1 MRRVLISLL
10 VLLAGCSQ
18 VRNTVT
24 ASRGAADLRRF
35 PFDGHL
41 LSLDGNWEFCP
52 GQLLKPSTF
61 DSCEK
66 QSFFL
71 RVPGAWNQAPSSIL
85 PGEGNG
91 TYRLRIF
98 LPDES
103 RRKIFLPNIHSS
115 YRLYLNGKQTLQIG
129 NPGVSAEQSSA
140 QFRPARVDLPQTT
153 EIELVIAV
161 SNFQHRN
168 GGLWKSILIGSEDE
182 IDRNW
187 TFSEIWEAL
196 QFGFFI
202 SVSVLF
208 LFLFAGT
215 PRHRELLFFAILSFL
230 AAFRSVLTQQRT
242 LIQIWPDFPFEVNYA
257 LEYIT
262 FYASPPIALLMVHGL
277 FASVRSRKL
286 DRVLMAVLVFAGV
299 LLAMVIITPS
309 RIYTQTF
316 EAGLVMI
323 SLVWVFI
330 VFLTA
335 KAVAGRL
342 PAARWFAF
350 ALFFP
355 FLGSVNDYLHNSNLI
370 QTFYM
375 SSVTNVAFF
384 LSLAMILS
392 RRASLAEI
400 EIKSLSAD
408 NTARREMLS
417 MMSHE
422 LRNPLNGIV
431 GMIQLMQETGLDET
445 QKEYMKSMERGA
457 DALMLMINDVLEF
470 GRIEA
475 GQAQP
480 YYEFI
485 KIREFVSGIVGVFQ
499 GQALIKG
506 LLLTSSVDSRIPE
519 AVYAAPRELG
529 HILTNLVANALKF
542 TEKGFVS
549 LNCEAV
555 MDGSKIAA
563 LSYTVA
569 DSGIGVPADSL
580 DLIFKPFVQA
590 RPGSVSTGSGLGL
603 AICRRLSDILQGR
616 LSVESNP
623 EKGSAFRLMLPFSCE
638 QPPVQEIEIAPVGPP
653 RKRILIADDDDI
665 SADLVARFLGN
676 VDAKLERVA
685 NGKDAL
691 SRILENE
698 YDLVIMDLKLPDI
711 DGSSI
716 IRELRRTQ
724 TDGVRTPVIVV
735 SADIENL
742 DTRRWTDLGF
752 DAALPK
758 PLRKN
763 QLMDLLHSV
772 TGLK

>member
-1 MRRVLISLL
+1 
-10 VLLAGCSQ
+10 
-18 VRNTVT
+18 
-24 ASRGAADLRRF
+24 
-35 PFDGHL
+35 
-41 LSLDGNWEFCP
+41 
-52 GQLLKPSTF
+52 
-61 DSCEK
+61 
-66 QSFFL
+66 
-71 RVPGAWNQAPSSIL
+71 
-85 PGEGNG
+85 
-91 TYRLRIF
+91 
-98 LPDES
+98 
-103 RRKIFLPNIHSS
+103 
-115 YRLYLNGKQTLQIG
+115 
-129 NPGVSAEQSSA
+129 
-140 QFRPARVDLPQTT
+140 
-153 EIELVIAV
+153 
-161 SNFQHRN
+161 
-168 GGLWKSILIGSEDE
+168 
-182 IDRNW
+182 
-187 TFSEIWEAL
+187 
-196 QFGFFI
+196 
-202 SVSVLF
+202 
-208 LFLFAGT
+208 
-215 PRHRELLFFAILSFL
+215 
-230 AAFRSVLTQQRT
+230 
-242 LIQIWPDFPFEVNYA
+242 
-257 LEYIT
+257 
-262 FYASPPIALLMVHGL
+262 
-277 FASVRSRKL
+277 VRSRKP
-286 DRVLMAVLVFAGV
+286 DRVLIAVLVFAGV
-299 LLAMVIITPS
+299 LLATVIITPS

-316 EAGLVMI
+316 EAGLAMI

-485 KIREFVSGIVGVFQ
+485 KIREFISGIVGVFQ

-563 LSYTVA
+563 LSYTVT

-623 EKGSAFRLMLPFSCE
+623 AKGSAFRLMLPFSCE